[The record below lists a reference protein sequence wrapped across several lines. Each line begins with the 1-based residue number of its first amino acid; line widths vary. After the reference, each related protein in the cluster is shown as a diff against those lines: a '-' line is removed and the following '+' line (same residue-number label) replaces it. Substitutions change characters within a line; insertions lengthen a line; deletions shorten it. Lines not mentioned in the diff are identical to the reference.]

1 MNTNLEKQT
10 AANLFIIDAMKKRL
24 KTNLSVKYWCLF
36 MLIFSSVNHVMAQ
49 TMPPLP
55 ANLQALQ
62 PENIFPPNAGESFTF
77 RDGSK
82 GPKPS
87 TFTGVKQGDGSV
99 LFTAEIAAPAS
110 SHYGI
115 EAAFKSTK
123 PVKRGDVLLARMNIH
138 AVYAKQ
144 ESGDGVVYFIMQ
156 NAIKPDTK
164 SVMLEISVGPEW
176 KTIDIPI
183 TADSDMD
190 VAGFSFT
197 LGALAQKIEITNIQV
212 YNFGKSATIPQLP
225 STRLTYVGR
234 EEGAAWRKVALER
247 IEKIRTAPLTIQ
259 VRDSKGKLVKGATV
273 SARLVDPEFLFASE
287 VSAHLLVNTDST
299 ALTYQKHVKELF
311 NAVTIGNG
319 LKWPSWR
326 NPKSRE
332 ESKKAIDWILRNNL
346 RLRGHNLVWPGRKF
360 TPSPF
365 NRLEDF
371 GPGFSDSIKAHIKDI
386 ARYTKGKVYGWDVIN
401 ELMHERDYFKAM
413 PESEAVEWF
422 KLAKQVDPNAT
433 LFINEYSM
441 LNNVASPA
449 NIQRYLELIAKLRK
463 DGAPIEA
470 IGVQGHVG
478 RQPRNPAQVLTD
490 LDMFV
495 ATGLPVQITEFDIN
509 SPDEELQADYT
520 RDFLIACYSHPA
532 VNGFTMWGFWQGAH
546 WKPDAAMFRKDWS
559 VKPNLA
565 AWKDLVLN
573 KWRTTVSE
581 NTNGKGAVT
590 AKGHLGM
597 YKITVTKGK
606 ARVTK
611 TYRLT
616 KASEEVKIVL

>member
-1 MNTNLEKQT
+1 
-10 AANLFIIDAMKKRL
+10 MKKTFIL
-24 KTNLSVKYWCLF
+24 AFV
-36 MLIFSSVNHVMAQ
+36 LIFSSSMLLGQQMA
-49 TMPPLP
+49 PLR
-55 ANLQALQ
+55 AGLQALK
-62 PENIFPPNAGESFTF
+62 PENIFPNAENAFTF
-77 RDGSK
+77 KDSNK
-82 GPKPS
+82 NTKPS
-87 TFTGVKQGDGSV
+87 TFTGVKQSNGSV
-99 LFTAEIAAPAS
+99 LFTAEIQAPAS

-138 AVYAKQ
+138 AVYARQ
-144 ESGDGVVYFIMQ
+144 ESGDGVAYFIMQ

-164 SVMLEISVGPEW
+164 SVMLEMSVGPEW

-197 LGALAQKIEITNIQV
+197 LGALAQKLEITNIQV
-212 YNFGKSATIPQLP
+212 LNFGKTATIPEMP
-225 STRLTYVGR
+225 STRLTYAGR
-234 EEGAAWRKVALER
+234 EEGAAWRKEALER
-247 IEKIRTAPLTIQ
+247 IEKIRTAPLLIQ
-259 VRDSKGKLVKGATV
+259 VKNSKGKPVKGAKV
-273 SARLVDPEFLFASE
+273 SARLTDPEFLFASE
-287 VSAHLLVNTDST
+287 VSARHIVGTDST
-299 ALTYQKHVKELF
+299 SRIYQKNVKELF

-332 ESKKAIDWILRNNL
+332 ESKKAVDWILGNNL

-360 TPSPF
+360 SPEPF

-371 GPGFSDSIKAHIKDI
+371 GPGFRDTIKAHIRDI
-386 ARYTKGKVYGWDVIN
+386 AGYTKGKVYGWDVIN
-401 ELMHERDYFKAM
+401 ELMHERDYFKVM

-422 KLAKQVDPNAT
+422 RLAKEIDPKAT

-441 LNNVASPA
+441 LNNVASPN
-449 NIQRYLELIAKLRK
+449 NIQRYLDLIAKLRK

-495 ATGLPVQITEFDIN
+495 PTGLPVQITEFDIN

-520 RDFLIACYSHPA
+520 RDFLIACYSHP
-532 VNGFTMWGFWQGAH
+532 VVDGFTMWGFWQGAH
-546 WKPDAAMFRKDWS
+546 WKPDAAMLHRDWTP
-559 VKPNLA
+559 KPNLA
-565 AWKDLVLN
+565 AWKDLVLD
-573 KWRTTVSE
+573 KWRTKVDAASDKKGNVS
-581 NTNGKGAVT
+581 AR
-590 AKGHLGM
+590 GHLGR
-597 YKITVTKGK
+597 YEITIKNGSSTKKVEYELTKDSGPVTVT
-606 ARVTK
+606 
-611 TYRLT
+611 L
-616 KASEEVKIVL
+616 